1 MFCRAGKESNL
12 TRIFIWAGTLQCFLL
27 MIQTWEIIEFA
38 GDNEIRAVV
47 RTQKDVTILQADLN
61 REGEEAQK

>member
-1 MFCRAGKESNL
+1 
-12 TRIFIWAGTLQCFLL
+12 